1 MTPPPACCGRVSRPA
16 HATGLPRPTGV
27 SLARPVGR
35 SGDRPTTKLTV
46 FLLGLIA
53 AGLLASCEHS
63 SSTSSSSNT
72 KLYTDGLGRK
82 VSLAVR
88 TPRIISLSPSNTEL
102 LFAVGAGPQV
112 VGRDDY
118 ADFPVEVEAV
128 RSLGSSSGKLNAEA
142 MVALKPDLVLAAEI
156 HSAEHVSALENLELH
171 VFLLANPKTF
181 AELFNNVRLVG
192 ELSGH
197 EVEASR
203 LAASLEKR
211 VNEVEEKLKGL
222 THRPTVFYELDAT
235 DVRHPW
241 TVGSGSFMHTLITLA
256 GGENFGASLTQDYP
270 RVSAETIIR
279 KDPDII
285 VLGDA
290 VFGVT
295 VESVRQRAGWEALS
309 AVKTARIYPFDDNL
323 ASRPGPRLVD
333 GLETLARLLHPE
345 RFP

>member
-1 MTPPPACCGRVSRPA
+1 MA
-16 HATGLPRPTGV
+16 
-27 SLARPVGR
+27 
-35 SGDRPTTKLTV
+35 
-46 FLLGLIA
+46 
-53 AGLLASCEHS
+53 ASCEHS
-63 SSTSSSSNT
+63 APTSSSSET

-82 VSLAVR
+82 VSLAVQ

-118 ADFPVEVEAV
+118 SDFPAEVEAV
-128 RSLGSSSGKLNAEA
+128 RSLGSASGKLNTEG
-142 MVALKPDLVLAAEI
+142 MVALEPDLVLAAEI
-156 HSAEHVSALENLELH
+156 HSAEQVSALENLELR
-171 VFLLANPKTF
+171 VFLLSNPKTF
-181 AELFNNVRLVG
+181 VELFRNVRLVG

-211 VNEVEEKLKGL
+211 VNAVKERLRES
-222 THRPTVFYELDAT
+222 TRRPTVFYELDAT

-241 TVGSGSFMHTLITLA
+241 TVGPGSFMHTLITLA
-256 GGENFGASLTQDYP
+256 GGENFGALLTQDYP

-279 KDPDII
+279 RDPDII

-309 AVKTARIYPFDDNL
+309 AVKTARIYAFDDNL
-323 ASRPGPRLVD
+323 ASRPGPRLVE
-333 GLETLARLLHPE
+333 GLETLARLLHPD